1 MCSRPSHRIEGTQT
15 QRNPDGT
22 GSTLASVFT
31 RNRRSDAS
39 LPKLIDKGLDV
50 PIAGAPDQ
58 DTAAERKAVGTVAVV
73 GPDYNGLRPHLLVEP
88 GETVKLG
95 QALFADRH
103 DERIVFSAPG
113 GGRVTEI
120 NRGARRALISV
131 VIELDGEDE
140 QDFPSWQSGELPAL
154 RRDQIVDTL
163 LAAGLW
169 PALRTR
175 PYSNIADPAHPP
187 ASIFV
192 TATDSNP
199 LATRPETVIEQQRE
213 DFANGMTVISRLT
226 DGPVFLCHA
235 PFTNP
240 PAGDAPNVAPVQFA
254 GPHPSGLVG
263 THINFLDPVHANK
276 TVWHLGYQ
284 DVIAI
289 GKLFTTG
296 RLWVERMVSLAG
308 PAVIRPRLI
317 RTRLGAGIG
326 DLVRGELRDGVNRV
340 ISGSVLSGR
349 WISGADG
356 YLGRYHNQISV
367 IAEAEE
373 VPKRGAFTTYRL
385 GVTSQPR
392 QKLDMT
398 TARHGGPGP
407 LVPLGGYERVMPLD
421 ILPTPLLRALL
432 VGDSDMAQALGCLE
446 LDEEDL
452 ALCAFV
458 CPAKL
463 DHGGLLRAMLTRIE
477 KEG

>member
-1 MCSRPSHRIEGTQT
+1 MFSK
-15 QRNPDGT
+15 
-22 GSTLASVFT
+22 
-31 RNRRSDAS
+31 NRRSDTS
-39 LPKLIDKGLDV
+39 LPKLIVKGLDV
-50 PIAGAPDQ
+50 PIAGGPDQ
-58 DTAAERKAVGTVAVV
+58 KSVPEQKAVGTAAVV
-73 GPDYNGLRPHLLVEP
+73 GPDYNGLRPRLLVDP
-88 GETVKLG
+88 DETVKLG
-95 QALFADRH
+95 QALFADRR
-103 DERIVFSAPG
+103 DERIVFTAPG
-113 GGRVTEI
+113 GGRVKEI

-131 VIELDGEDE
+131 VVELDGEDA
-140 QDFPSWQSGELPAL
+140 QGFSSWQAGELSTL
-154 RRDQIVDTL
+154 RRDQVVDTL
-163 LAAGLW
+163 LSAGLW
-169 PALRTR
+169 PAFRTR
-175 PYSNIADPAHPP
+175 PYSNIADPARPP

-199 LATRPETVIEQQRE
+199 LAPRPETVIEPHRE
-213 DFANGMTVISRLT
+213 DFANGMTAVSRLT
-226 DGPVFLCHA
+226 DGSVFLCHA
-235 PFTNP
+235 PSADP
-240 PAGDAPNVAPVQFA
+240 PTGAAPNIVPVQFA

-263 THINFLDPVHANK
+263 THIHFLDPVHANK

-296 RLWVERMVSLAG
+296 RLWVERVISLAG

-317 RTRLGAGIG
+317 RTRLGANIG
-326 DLVRGELRDGVNRV
+326 DLVRGELREGVNRV

-349 WISGADG
+349 RVSGADA

-367 IAEAEE
+367 TGEANEIPE
-373 VPKRGAFTTYRL
+373 RRAFTTYKL

-392 QKLDMT
+392 QKFAMT
-398 TARHGGPGP
+398 SARHGDSAP

-421 ILPTPLLRALL
+421 ILATPLLRALL
-432 VGDSDMAQALGCLE
+432 VGDSDMAQGLGCLE

-458 CPAKL
+458 CPGKL